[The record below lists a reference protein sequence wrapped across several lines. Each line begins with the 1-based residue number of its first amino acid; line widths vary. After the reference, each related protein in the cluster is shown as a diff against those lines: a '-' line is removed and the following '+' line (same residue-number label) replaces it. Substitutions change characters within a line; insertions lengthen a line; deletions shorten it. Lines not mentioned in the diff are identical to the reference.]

1 VPHLFHQQT
10 KDLLVGSN
18 KMTTWENA
26 KWQQANVCSECGM
39 VITNRWTNHVIYKEC
54 QKELSN
60 KATA

>member
-1 VPHLFHQQT
+1 
-10 KDLLVGSN
+10 
-18 KMTTWENA
+18 MTTWENA